1 MKTKTQTKGMV
12 TSDNAMVLPTIKLV
26 IIESK
31 DLTSS
36 MKSFTESL
44 LKIKASYSTTG
55 FGGGKYDYYITLSLI
70 KKPLFWQR
78 IQPNFEKDLEKVL
91 KEHVKSFSRVIW
103 E

>member
-31 DLTSS
+31 DLTGS
-36 MKSFTESL
+36 MENFTKAL
-44 LKIKASYSTTG
+44 RKIRADFSKAG
-55 FGGGKYDYYITLSLI
+55 FGKGEYDHHITLSLI

-78 IQPNFEKDLEKVL
+78 IQPDFEKDLEKVL
-91 KEHVKSFSRVIW
+91 KEHVKSFSRVVW